1 MISFMGQEFIRGKMV
16 EYMMAIGKIIIK
28 MVLEL
33 WKTRNFKNGSQV
45 VGAKIKRTAMEFKE
59 NVIQI
64 KTTVMSKVSS
74 TMIIN

>member
-64 KTTVMSKVSS
+64 KTTVMSKVFS